1 MAGIKSLFKDT
12 AIYGVSSIVGRFLN
26 WCLVPMYTYYFAEA
40 EYGTVTNLYAYVA
53 VVLIIL
59 TYGMETGFFR
69 FANHERW
76 SDPGQVYTTAL
87 CSLGVS
93 STLFVIAGCL
103 LSPELARWLG
113 CGEHPSYIWMMVV
126 AVGADAYTSIPFA
139 YLRYRKRPVRFAT
152 LKLLNIGLNI
162 GLNLFFIVACPVI
175 WRTSPEWI
183 GWFYMPDF
191 GIGYIFLANMISSL
205 TVLLLVIPEI
215 MAENY
220 NFSGK
225 LLREM
230 LRYSY
235 PLLILGIAGI
245 MNQTIDKI
253 LYPMLAADKATAM
266 SELGVY
272 GANYKVAIVMV
283 MFIQA
288 FRFAYE
294 PFIFAQ
300 SRQKGED
307 KEKAYRDAMNWFVIF
322 GLFIF
327 LGVMFYLPVIR
338 YFISPKY
345 FAGLKVVPIVMLA
358 ELFFGIF
365 FNLSLWYKLT
375 DKTIWGTWFS
385 LTGLA
390 VTVAVNVAFVPA
402 YGYMACAWAAFSSY
416 GVMMVASYVVGKTHY
431 PIGYDIWRL
440 TGYFAVAMCLWLLAD
455 LTATGNNLIDFPARL
470 LLLACYAGCVYL
482 FEIRRKRLR
491 NNAAAR

>member
-1 MAGIKSLFKDT
+1 MAGVKSLFKDT

-40 EYGTVTNLYAYVA
+40 EYGIVTNLYAYVA

-76 SDPGQVYTTAL
+76 TSPGQVYTTAL

-93 STLFVIAGCL
+93 SMLFIVAGCL
-103 LSPELARWLG
+103 LSPELARWLD
-113 CGEHPSYIWMMVV
+113 CGDHASYIWMMVI
-126 AVGADAYTSIPFA
+126 AVGVDAYTSIPFA
-139 YLRYRKRPVRFAT
+139 YLRYRKRPIRFAT
-152 LKLLNIGLNI
+152 LKLVNIALNI
-162 GLNLFFIVACPVI
+162 GLNLLFIVLCPVI
-175 WRTSPEWI
+175 WKSHPQWI
-183 GWFYMPDF
+183 SWFYMPDF
-191 GIGYIFLANMISSL
+191 GVGYIFLANMISSL
-205 TVLLLVIPEI
+205 AMLLLVVPEI
-215 MAENY
+215 IAEEY
-220 NFSGK
+220 DFSGK

-235 PLLILGIAGI
+235 PLLILGIAGV

-253 LYPMLAADKATAM
+253 LYPILASDKSLAM

-300 SRQKGED
+300 NKQKGHD
-307 KEKAYRDAMNWFVIF
+307 KEKAYVDAMNWFVIF

-327 LGVMFYLPVIR
+327 LGVMFYLPVIK

-345 FAGLKVVPIVMLA
+345 FAGLKVVPVVMLA

-390 VTVAVNVAFVPA
+390 VTLIVNILFVPA
-402 YGYMACAWAAFSSY
+402 YGYMACAWAAFCSY
-416 GVMMVASYVVGKTHY
+416 GVMMVASYAVGRAHY
-431 PIGYDIWRL
+431 PIAYHIGRL
-440 TGYFAVAMCLWLLAD
+440 CAYFTVAMALWGVSALL
-455 LTATGNNLIDFPARL
+455 TTGNNLYDFPTRL
-470 LLLACYAGCVYL
+470 LLLGCYLGCVYL
-482 FEIRRKRLR
+482 FEIKRRRTIAK
-491 NNAAAR
+491 A